1 MGSLDKIQ
9 YGQCQEDG
17 KIVFEYD
24 DYVLLNDGRIL
35 RKSKNGVLV
44 AVLHNDKIAK
54 EIIRLGS
61 VSDDTLPRGID
72 FKDDFER

>member
-17 KIVFEYD
+17 KIVFEYR

-35 RKSKNGVLV
+35 KRKNGVLE
-44 AVLHNDKIAK
+44 AVRNNDKIAE